1 MKRLLPYS
9 LFFFRCVNL
18 YFPFFSVP
26 SRSHRSFNQPHVTV
40 VSIDS
45 LEFDI
50 VVFFLLFLLH
60 LLLSEARLNLQFA
73 QSPSHVISLQVLPPD
88 EGRSGVYF
96 EAVDARDVS
105 LDALG
110 GDERWVDLEDDVVEG
125 GAEVGTVDGGVTG
138 GLWVVEILA
147 AGAVELDW
155 FEVGDIGE
163 AHGKEG
169 MGVAVDA
176 RAFSKL
182 GLFVL
187 VELFQGNIG

>member
-1 MKRLLPYS
+1 M
-9 LFFFRCVNL
+9 NL
-18 YFPFFSVP
+18 YFPFFSIP
-26 SRSHRSFNQPHVTV
+26 SRSHRSFNQPHVAV
-40 VSIDS
+40 VSINS

-50 VVFFLLFLLH
+50 IVFFLLFLLH

-73 QSPSHVISLQVLPPD
+73 QPPPHVISLQVLPPD
-88 EGRSGVYF
+88 QGRGSVYF
-96 EAVDARDVS
+96 EAVDAGDVS

-125 GAEVGTVDGGVTG
+125 GAEVGTVDGGVARR
-138 GLWVVEILA
+138 LWVVEVLA

-163 AHGKEG
+163 THGEEG

-187 VELFQGNIG
+187 VELFQENVG